1 MTLRVLSVASEA
13 FPLIKTGGLADV
25 VGALPAALA
34 PHDVQLTTLIPGY
47 PAVMKALDSGE
58 ILHRYTDL
66 LGVEA
71 RLVGGNAGGLDV
83 IVLDAPSLFAR
94 GGGLYADEDGK
105 AWKDNWQR
113 FAALGRA
120 GADIARGEATGLR
133 PDLLHAHDWQAAMAA
148 AYLRYDGG
156 GVPSI
161 VTIHNM
167 AFQGWF
173 PAEVFA
179 SLGLPPEAYGIDGVE
194 YFGGVGFLKAG
205 LQAAGAITTV
215 SPTYAEQIREPEFAA
230 GLEGLIAARHG
241 RVFGIVNGIDTDV
254 WNPGSDPDLAAPYD
268 GEALQKRIHNRR
280 AVQQKFGLIPGNGPL
295 FCVVSRLTVQKGM
308 DVLADCAGALVG
320 LGARLAVLGN
330 GDAELEAAF
339 TAAAARYPGRIAVH
353 IGYDEALS
361 HLLQGGADAIL
372 IPSRFEP
379 CGLTQLYAMRYGSVP
394 IAARTGG
401 LADTIVDTTEE
412 TIADGTA
419 TGFLFDDVSEEGL
432 TAVLARATQVFAR
445 RAAWQGL
452 QRRGME
458 TDVSWHQSG
467 ARYAELYKRLADGAA

>member
-1 MTLRVLSVASEA
+1 MTLKVLSVASEA

-47 PAVMKALDSGE
+47 PAVMKALQTGE
-58 ILHRYTDL
+58 ILHSYTDL
-66 LGVEA
+66 LGAPA
-71 RLVGGNAGGLDV
+71 RLVGGVAGGLDV

-105 AWKDNWQR
+105 AWTDNWQR

-120 GADIARGEATGLR
+120 GADIARGEATELR
-133 PDLLHAHDWQAAMAA
+133 PDLVHAHDWQAAMAA

-156 GVPSI
+156 AVPSI

-173 PAEVFA
+173 PAEIFA
-179 SLGLPPEAYGIDGVE
+179 DLGLPPEAYGIHGVE

-215 SPTYAEQIREPEFAA
+215 SPTYAEQIRAPEFAA
-230 GLEGLIAARHG
+230 GLEGLIAARRG

-254 WNPGSDPDLAAPYD
+254 WNPGNDPDLAAPYD

-308 DVLADCAGALVG
+308 DVLAECADALVQM
-320 LGARLAVLGN
+320 GARLAVLGS
-330 GDAELEAAF
+330 GEPVLEATFA
-339 TAAAARYPGRIAVH
+339 AAAARHPGRIAVR

-401 LADTIVDTTEE
+401 LADTIVDATEE
-412 TIADGTA
+412 TMADGSA
-419 TGFLFDDVSEEGL
+419 TGFLFDEVTPEGL
-432 TAVLARATQVFAR
+432 AEVLARASRVFAR

-452 QRRGME
+452 QRRGM
-458 TDVSWHQSG
+458 TSDVSWASSG
-467 ARYAELYKRLADGAA
+467 ARYAELYKRLAGGAA